1 MRNLATSMV
10 ACWTVLVATMASAGN
25 LSGNEM
31 LEACE
36 APDESVMSGF
46 CLGYVIGVVE
56 GMKWGAALPIY
67 AARKGDISI
76 DDANDFANR
85 LTRFCA
91 PDSVTYGQ
99 YVDVFLKHL
108 RQNPEVRHE
117 SARTLAQ
124 DAFSE
129 AFPCIE

>member
-1 MRNLATSMV
+1 ML

-67 AARKGDISI
+67 AAQNGDISTADI
-76 DDANDFANR
+76 NDFANR
-85 LTRFCA
+85 LTGFCA
-91 PDSVTYGQ
+91 PDSVTYRQ
-99 YVDVFLKHL
+99 YVDVFLRHL
-108 RQNPEVRHE
+108 QQSPEVRHE

-124 DAFSE
+124 VAFSQ